1 VGIVRTP
8 RWGNCGVGF
17 GRTGMPAET
26 GTDWGDARSARIPK
40 SASAVG
46 ACPPASVAGACLPAS
61 VIHARD
67 ERGLTTRV
75 SNPSVLADTPAYVL
89 RELRVENL
97 LLIERAELELA
108 PGLNVLTGETGAGKT
123 VLAQALDLL
132 LGGRARAGIVRPGA
146 GEAYVEGAFAPSPAL
161 LARRSRGTLASG
173 EHPRFGQREGELWE
187 LLAPD
192 AEELVLARRVG
203 ADGRTRAYMNGR
215 TVAVGDL
222 RKVGEALLSFY
233 GQHEH
238 RKLTLAAAQLE
249 ILDGFC
255 GPEQAARRVACAA
268 AHREVHELNERL
280 EGLRELDGA
289 REREL
294 DLLEHELA
302 EIDALGPREGELERL
317 RAERERLRQL
327 DALLAA
333 AVGAAEALAGGQ
345 GYDGGSDA
353 PAAMML
359 AARAAARLE
368 SLVGVDPV
376 LDALAERA
384 GALAIEAGDLAGE
397 LRDYG
402 ERLESEATGAEES
415 VDYTAGAPWA
425 GEHQDGLDGGAH
437 ASRMVDGRHA
447 ASGPQAGE
455 HAARGLQAVEERL
468 AALERLLRKHGPT
481 VAAVLEHGERARSR
495 CELLR
500 GAAVALEE
508 VSGRL
513 RAARAA
519 LETCVGEL
527 RAAREE
533 AAPRLSEAVREQ
545 LAALAMPDAAFA
557 VELSPREA
565 GPTGG
570 DAVELTI
577 APNPGVPAAPVREI
591 ASGGELSR
599 VMLALM
605 TVANSDSRAT
615 LVFDEVDAG
624 IGGHTARA
632 VGERLRE
639 LARARQVLC
648 ITHLPQIASLAVR
661 HFTVVKDAVAGSTS
675 ARVERLG
682 EPEVLSELVRMLG
695 APERDASAR
704 RHARELRK
712 AA

>member
-1 VGIVRTP
+1 
-8 RWGNCGVGF
+8 
-17 GRTGMPAET
+17 M
-26 GTDWGDARSARIPK
+26 
-40 SASAVG
+40 
-46 ACPPASVAGACLPAS
+46 
-61 VIHARD
+61 
-67 ERGLTTRV
+67 
-75 SNPSVLADTPAYVL
+75 LADTPACVL
-89 RELRVENL
+89 QELRVENL

-123 VLAQALDLL
+123 VLAHALDLL

-161 LARRSRGTLASG
+161 LARRSRGTLAFG
-173 EHPRFGQREGELWE
+173 EHPRFGQREGEHWE
-187 LLAPD
+187 LLAQD
-192 AEELVLARRVG
+192 AEEIVLARRVG
-203 ADGRTRAYMNGR
+203 ADGRTRAYLNGR
-215 TVAVGDL
+215 TIAVGDL
-222 RKVGEALLSFY
+222 RRVGEALLSFY

-255 GPEQAARRVACAA
+255 GPAQAARRAACAA
-268 AHREVHELNERL
+268 AHREVRELSEQL
-280 EGLRELDGA
+280 EGLRELDDA

-294 DLLEHELA
+294 DLIEHELA
-302 EIDALGPREGELERL
+302 EIDALAPQEGELQGL
-317 RAERERLRQL
+317 RAERERLRRL

-333 AVGAAEALAGGQ
+333 AGGAAEALAGGQ

-353 PAAMML
+353 PGAMAL
-359 AARAAARLE
+359 SADAAARLDA
-368 SLVGVDPV
+368 LAGVDPA
-376 LDALAERA
+376 LDALTERA
-384 GALAIEAGDLAGE
+384 HALAIEAGDLAGE

-402 ERLESEATGAEES
+402 ERLLAEVEAAGAGETSDLAGECQGGLDEGEQWAEEHS
-415 VDYTAGAPWA
+415 
-425 GEHQDGLDGGAH
+425 
-437 ASRMVDGRHA
+437 GRLTDRGHA
-447 ASGPQAGE
+447 AGGPQAGG
-455 HAARGLQAVEERL
+455 HAATRLQAVEERL

-481 VAAVLEHGERARSR
+481 VAAVLEHAEHARARR
-495 CELLR
+495 EQLL

-508 VSGRL
+508 VSGHL
-513 RAARAA
+513 QDVQAVLGTCAA
-519 LETCVGEL
+519 EL
-527 RAAREE
+527 RAAREA
-533 AAPRLSEAVREQ
+533 AAPRLGEAVREQ

-557 VELSPREA
+557 VELSPREI

-570 DAVELTI
+570 DIVELTI
-577 APNPGVPAAPVREI
+577 APNPGVPAAPLREI

-605 TVANSDSRAT
+605 TVANSGSEAT

-639 LARARQVLC
+639 LAGVRQVLC
-648 ITHLPQIASLAVR
+648 ITHLPQIASLAAR
-661 HFTVVKDAVAGSTS
+661 HFTVIKDATAGSTRT
-675 ARVERLG
+675 RVQRLG